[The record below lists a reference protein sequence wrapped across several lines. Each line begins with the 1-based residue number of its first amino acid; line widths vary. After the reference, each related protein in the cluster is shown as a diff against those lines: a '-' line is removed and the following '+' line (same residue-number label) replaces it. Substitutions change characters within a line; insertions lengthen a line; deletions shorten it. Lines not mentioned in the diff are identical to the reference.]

1 MNINLALFHIYAKY
15 TDKYLIKI
23 TAGKK
28 MYHYNLNLVA
38 MTTMKQVHNKLK
50 KALIE
55 FIDGVRESSKNLLL
69 FLLHLL
75 FLLF

>member
-1 MNINLALFHIYAKY
+1 
-15 TDKYLIKI
+15 
-23 TAGKK
+23 
-28 MYHYNLNLVA
+28 

-55 FIDGVRESSKNLLL
+55 FIDGVRESNKNLLL

>member
-1 MNINLALFHIYAKY
+1 
-15 TDKYLIKI
+15 
-23 TAGKK
+23 
-28 MYHYNLNLVA
+28 

-50 KALIE
+50 KVLIE
-55 FIDGVRESSKNLLL
+55 FIDGVRESNENLLL

>member
-1 MNINLALFHIYAKY
+1 
-15 TDKYLIKI
+15 
-23 TAGKK
+23 
-28 MYHYNLNLVA
+28 

-55 FIDGVRESSKNLLL
+55 FIDGVRESNENLLL
-69 FLLHLL
+69 SLLHLL